1 MSAVEQQ
8 HFNEK
13 EAHLPP
19 QSDSNDDSS
28 VDDLERGPK
37 ADKAENG
44 GATDRVVEVSSDAD
58 SEEALAAAR
67 AKEAQEGGTIKYRT
81 LSWQKAAV
89 LLFTEYVCLAILSF
103 PWAFSYLGMAGG
115 LLATFGVGLGALYT
129 SLTLWRYCLRHPQLL
144 NICDIG
150 YQIFGKS
157 KIAYELTAIA
167 LVLNNVFIMGLH
179 TLTGSEIL
187 NTLSEHGTCSLV
199 FSLVVMVASIL
210 LTLPR
215 KLEQLTSIGIISAVS
230 MFISIMLVMIFTGI
244 QGPNPDVKDF
254 NEPVRISAFAPAG
267 TGFVNGF
274 SAFLNIV
281 FTWIGHIMYPT
292 FIAEMKDPREFP
304 KALYAVT
311 VAEFVLFSVTGIVV
325 YRYTGQYTTAPAV
338 GTLRPVYK
346 KIAFAFVLPTTII
359 IGVLYASVVAK
370 YLFGRIF
377 MNTRHYN
384 NHTVV
389 GWAGWVGCVT
399 VTWAA
404 GWAIGEAI
412 PFFGSLLSLMSALF
426 DCYFGYIFWAMAF
439 FELYKGQLWVGQ
451 PWMRKLETAFQY
463 VLIVAGLF
471 ILGPGL
477 YASVESI
484 IDNYSTGSVKSPFTC
499 ADNSL

>member
-1 MSAVEQQ
+1 MATLAQEP
-8 HFNEK
+8 NEK
-13 EAHLPP
+13 RTPHSQAG
-19 QSDSNDDSS
+19 SS
-28 VDDLERGPK
+28 EDLERSFK
-37 ADKAENG
+37 ADKAKNG
-44 GATDRVVEVSSDAD
+44 DATDDIVEVSSTAD
-58 SEEALAAAR
+58 SEDALAAVR
-67 AKEAQEGGTIKYRT
+67 VKQAQEGGTIVYRT
-81 LSWQKAAV
+81 LSWQKAAI

-115 LLATFGVGLGALYT
+115 LLATFGVGMGALYT
-129 SLTLWRYCLRHPQLL
+129 SLILWRYCLKHPQLL

-167 LVLNNVFIMGLH
+167 LILNNVFIMGLH

-187 NTLSEHGTCSLV
+187 NTLSNHGTCSVV
-199 FSLVVMVASIL
+199 FSVIIMVVSIL

-215 KLEQLTSIGIISAVS
+215 KLEQLTGLGVVSAIS
-230 MFISIMLVMIFTGI
+230 MFISILLVLIFSGI
-244 QGPNPDVKDF
+244 QGTHPAVEDF
-254 NEPVRISAFAPAG
+254 AEPVYITAFAPKG

-311 VAEFVLFSVTGIVV
+311 VAEFILFSVTGIVV

-338 GTLRPVYK
+338 GTLRPVFK

-377 MNTRHYN
+377 MGTKHYN
-384 NHTVV
+384 NHTVL
-389 GWAGWVGCVT
+389 GWAGWIGCVT
-399 VTWAA
+399 VTWIL
-404 GWAIGEAI
+404 GWVIGEAV
-412 PFFGSLLSLMSALF
+412 PFFSTLLSLMSALF
-426 DCYFGYIFWAMAF
+426 DCYFGYIFWAFAF
-439 FELYKGQLWVGQ
+439 FELHRGQLWRGQ
-451 PWMRKLETAFQY
+451 SWIRRTETAFQF
-463 VLIVAGLF
+463 VLIATGLMV
-471 ILGPGL
+471 LGPGL
-477 YASVESI
+477 YASVQSI
-484 IDNYSTGSVKSPFTC
+484 IDNYNTGSIKAPFTC
-499 ADNSL
+499 ADNSV

>member
-1 MSAVEQQ
+1 MSAVAPP
-8 HFNEK
+8 NEK
-13 EAHLPP
+13 EARTPPHLGS
-19 QSDSNDDSS
+19 QDGSS
-28 VDDLERGPK
+28 TDDLERSPK
-37 ADKAENG
+37 ALKAKNG
-44 GATDRVVEVSSDAD
+44 EARDDLVEVSSNAD
-58 SEEALAAAR
+58 SDEALEAAR
-67 AKEAQEGGTIKYRT
+67 VKQAQEGGTIVYRT
-81 LSWQKAAV
+81 LSWQKTAV

-115 LLATFGVGLGALYT
+115 LIATFGIGLSALYT
-129 SLTLWRYCLRHPQLL
+129 SLILWRYCLRHPHLL

-150 YQIFGKS
+150 YQIFGKN
-157 KIAYELTAIA
+157 KIAYELTALA
-167 LVLNNVFIMGLH
+167 LILNNVFIMGLH

-187 NTLSEHGTCSLV
+187 NTLSNHGTCSLV
-199 FSLVVMVASIL
+199 FSLVIMILSIL

-215 KLEQLTSIGIISAVS
+215 KLEQLTSLGIISAVS

-244 QGPNPDVKDF
+244 QGPHPAVDNFK
-254 NEPVRISAFAPAG
+254 EPVYITAFAPKG

-281 FTWIGHIMYPT
+281 FTWVGQIMYPT

-338 GTLRPVYK
+338 GTLRPVFK

-377 MNTRHYN
+377 MGTKHYN

-389 GWAGWVGCVT
+389 GWAGWIGCVT
-399 VTWAA
+399 VTWVL
-404 GWAIGEAI
+404 GWVIGEAI
-412 PFFGSLLSLMSALF
+412 PFFSSLLSLMSALF
-426 DCYFGYIFWAMAF
+426 DCYFGYIFWAFAF
-439 FELYKGQLWVGQ
+439 FELYKGQLWAGQ
-451 PWMRKLETAFQY
+451 SWLRKLETAFQF
-463 VLIVAGLF
+463 VLIATGLM

-477 YASVESI
+477 AASI
-484 IDNYSTGSVKSPFTC
+484 ISIRDNYRTGSVKAPFTC

>member
-1 MSAVEQQ
+1 MSTLGQP
-8 HFNEK
+8 NEK
-13 EAHLPP
+13 EAHSPP
-19 QSDSNDDSS
+19 RPESHGSS
-28 VDDLERGPK
+28 SDDLERSHKPFK
-37 ADKAENG
+37 KEG
-44 GATDRVVEVSSDAD
+44 GATDDIVEVSSNAD

-67 AKEAQEGGTIKYRT
+67 VKQAQEGGTIVYRT
-81 LSWQKAAV
+81 LSWQKAAI

-115 LLATFGVGLGALYT
+115 LLATFGIGLAALYT
-129 SLTLWRYCLRHPQLL
+129 SLTLWRYCLRHPHLL

-157 KIAYELTAIA
+157 KIAYELTALA
-167 LVLNNVFIMGLH
+167 LILNNVFIMGLH
-179 TLTGSEIL
+179 TLTGSQIL
-187 NTLSEHGTCSLV
+187 NTLSNHGTCSLV
-199 FSLVVMVASIL
+199 FSLVIMILSIL

-215 KLEQLTSIGIISAVS
+215 KLEQLTGLGIVSAVS

-244 QGPNPDVKDF
+244 QGPNPAVKDF
-254 NEPVRISAFAPAG
+254 NEPVFITAFAPKG

-274 SAFLNIV
+274 SAALNII

-338 GTLRPVYK
+338 GTLRPVFK
-346 KIAFAFVLPTTII
+346 KIAFTFVLPTTII

-370 YLFGRIF
+370 YLFSRIF
-377 MNTRHYN
+377 LGTKHYN

-389 GWAGWVGCVT
+389 GWAGWIGCV
-399 VTWAA
+399 VFTWVL
-404 GWAIGEAI
+404 GWVIGEAI
-412 PFFGSLLSLMSALF
+412 PFFSSLLSLMSALF
-426 DCYFGYIFWAMAF
+426 DCYFGYVFWAFAF

-451 PWMRKLETAFQY
+451 SWVRKIETAFQF
-463 VLIVAGLF
+463 VLIAAGLF
-471 ILGPGL
+471 ILGPGT
-477 YASVESI
+477 YVAVESI
-484 IDNYSTGSVKSPFTC
+484 IDNYRTGSVKAPFTC